1 MSQDHQPETTG
12 SGRERRTETRIDST
26 LCLHYQRISPLEV
39 RKDPYDPRFELP
51 RYFTLAAELS
61 QVDSVQRTQLAQ
73 LTRENPRLGGLM
85 DALNLKLDL
94 LAEAL
99 QDSLARLLSPVPQ
112 RVNLSEGGLSF
123 HAHEPLMPGTHLH
136 LAISNPVQGYHVA
149 AIAKVVYC
157 EDEDLEGFRTGASFI
172 TLHAHDR
179 AVLARDILRKQQE
192 NWAVEALHNP
202 ETN

>member
-1 MSQDHQPETTG
+1 MGLEEEAAQ
-12 SGRERRTETRIDST
+12 ERRRETRIDST
-26 LCLHYQRISPLEV
+26 LSLHYVRISPFEV
-39 RKDPYDPRFELP
+39 QKDPYDSRFELP

-73 LTRENPRLGGLM
+73 LTRELPQVGGLIE
-85 DALNLKLDL
+85 AVNLKLDL

-123 HAHEPLMPGTHLH
+123 HAPEPLMPGHHLH
-136 LAISNPVQGYHVA
+136 LAISNPTRGYHIA
-149 AIAKVVYC
+149 ATAKVVYC
-157 EDEDLEGFRTGASFI
+157 EDEDLEGYRTGVSFVVI
-172 TLHAHDR
+172 HPQDR
-179 AVLARDILRKQQE
+179 ALLVREILRKHQE
-192 NWAVEALHNP
+192 NQVVVPYENP